1 MRDDEVRSLLEVRGA
16 NECLCVKLVVERAT
30 QEELDGLAPL
40 LDAIKS
46 GKTDEER
53 AEATFQFHHTLS
65 VLSRNAFLP
74 LLYNSIHTYGLHFW
88 SLYSRRYGGNR
99 LYQNKLELY
108 CALLDRDAERAQA
121 FTVDMLDSVANGAF
135 SLYSDTAQQ

>member
-1 MRDDEVRSLLEVRGA
+1 M
-16 NECLCVKLVVERAT
+16 
-30 QEELDGLAPL
+30 
-40 LDAIKS
+40 
-46 GKTDEER
+46 
-53 AEATFQFHHTLS
+53 
-65 VLSRNAFLP
+65 P

-135 SLYSDTAQQ
+135 SLYSDPQQQ